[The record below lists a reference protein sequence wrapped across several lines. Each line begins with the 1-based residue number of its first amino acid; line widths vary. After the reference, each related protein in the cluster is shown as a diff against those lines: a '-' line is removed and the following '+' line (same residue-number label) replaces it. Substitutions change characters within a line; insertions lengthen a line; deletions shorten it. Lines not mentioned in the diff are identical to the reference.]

1 MKLFSTPPVLSGKK
15 NKKRKKLLKAQR
27 KALKRADH
35 PFESDKAADCRGVV
49 LSNRAY
55 LSVLSEVYSRD
66 PLETGGIFFGNVK
79 NAVWYVAE
87 ASDPGVYTL
96 HTRAHHEMDNN
107 YHNHIYPVLSRLYQH
122 GLCLL
127 GLWHRHP
134 GSLDTFSSDDDRTNH
149 SFAEVIGNGAVSM
162 LVNLDPTARLT
173 CYYLSKNG
181 EYRTV
186 PVMVGD
192 KYFAGIGFL
201 ELTTPEA
208 LLKNKDRLQAEIFDP
223 EEA

>member
-1 MKLFSTPPVLSGKK
+1 
-15 NKKRKKLLKAQR
+15 
-27 KALKRADH
+27 
-35 PFESDKAADCRGVV
+35 
-49 LSNRAY
+49 
-55 LSVLSEVYSRD
+55 
-66 PLETGGIFFGNVK
+66 
-79 NAVWYVAE
+79 
-87 ASDPGVYTL
+87 
-96 HTRAHHEMDNN
+96 
-107 YHNHIYPVLSRLYQH
+107 
-122 GLCLL
+122 
-127 GLWHRHP
+127 
-134 GSLDTFSSDDDRTNH
+134 
-149 SFAEVIGNGAVSM
+149 M

-192 KYFAGIGFL
+192 KYFAGTGCL

>member
-1 MKLFSTPPVLSGKK
+1 
-15 NKKRKKLLKAQR
+15 
-27 KALKRADH
+27 
-35 PFESDKAADCRGVV
+35 
-49 LSNRAY
+49 
-55 LSVLSEVYSRD
+55 
-66 PLETGGIFFGNVK
+66 
-79 NAVWYVAE
+79 
-87 ASDPGVYTL
+87 
-96 HTRAHHEMDNN
+96 MDNN
-107 YHNHIYPVLSRLYQH
+107 YHNHIYRCFRCLYQH

-186 PVMVGD
+186 PGHGRRQILCGYRLFGAD
-192 KYFAGIGFL
+192 N
-201 ELTTPEA
+201 TEA

-223 EEA
+223 

>member
-1 MKLFSTPPVLSGKK
+1 MTPAFT
-15 NKKRKKLLKAQR
+15 RCT
-27 KALKRADH
+27 RA
-35 PFESDKAADCRGVV
+35 PTTRWTITTTTTFTRCF
-49 LSNRAY
+49 RAY
-55 LSVLSEVYSRD
+55 IS
-66 PLETGGIFFGNVK
+66 TGCAFWGFG
-79 NAVWYVAE
+79 
-87 ASDPGVYTL
+87 T
-96 HTRAHHEMDNN
+96 
-107 YHNHIYPVLSRLYQH
+107 
-122 GLCLL
+122 C
-127 GLWHRHP
+127 HP

-192 KYFAGIGFL
+192 KYFAGSRLL